1 MALVLCT
8 GLDKTVLETR
18 RLILEN
24 AGHTVVTV
32 TDETA
37 LVSVC
42 EKQSFE
48 VAVVGQMLSP
58 NMKLHVVE
66 LIKENCPNV
75 KILEL
80 YSSHVGRML
89 DDADSSLAV
98 PADAPSD
105 LAERVG
111 ELARKYK
118 RDDAKP

>member
-37 LVSVC
+37 LVTVC
-42 EKQSFE
+42 QKQSFE
-48 VAVVGQMLSP
+48 VAVVGQTLSP
-58 NMKLHVVE
+58 NMKLHVVT

-80 YSSHVGRML
+80 YSSHAGRML